1 MTRSTFKQLLL
12 GTFTIVVVVI
22 VAAVSTYIWPGHAE
36 EAATIWPRHAEEAA
50 TVEEVTVE
58 DMILWELSPLSI
70 VRGLSAS
77 SISLDVL

>member
-12 GTFTIVVVVI
+12 GTFTIVVVV
-22 VAAVSTYIWPGHAE
+22 AATVSTYIWPG
-36 EAATIWPRHAEEAA
+36 HAEEAA

-58 DMILWELSPLSI
+58 DMIVWELSPLSI

>member
-12 GTFTIVVVVI
+12 GTFTIVVVVV

-36 EAATIWPRHAEEAA
+36 EAAT
-50 TVEEVTVE
+50 VEEVTVE
-58 DMILWELSPLSI
+58 DMIVWELSPLSI

>member
-12 GTFTIVVVVI
+12 GTFTIVVVVA
-22 VAAVSTYIWPGHAE
+22 AAVSTYIWPGHAE
-36 EAATIWPRHAEEAA
+36 EAAT
-50 TVEEVTVE
+50 VEEVTVE
-58 DMILWELSPLSI
+58 DMIVWELSPLSI

>member
-12 GTFTIVVVVI
+12 GTFTIVVVVV

-36 EAATIWPRHAEEAA
+36 EAAT
-50 TVEEVTVE
+50 VE
-58 DMILWELSPLSI
+58 DVIVWELSPLSI